1 MEKGGQY
8 KCMIN
13 MAWVDWRFTTAPGV
27 PVLKN
32 LVQDYTEQ
40 FCPPHAP
47 EQINLTIA
55 VPHASMDIAAER
67 GSLKAVTPQEEVIA
81 PLWAMGKHLANKELT
96 GAAIENWKKR
106 FLTVSAT
113 FKLLKTDEDR
123 EFETIKIRQEAHH
136 RFAAIVYTPVQ
147 WVCKIAQMKRDRP
160 GASSA
165 ADIAKLFKNRG
176 FKPAKG
182 QDDISGT
189 FVINSLYIWDHA
201 LCHSDIHR
209 ALICGAERFSHNSMF
224 DSVHKIADVIRK
236 CKMDSTKVKW
246 TFMMML
252 DRVQEGYH
260 WFKTQCMCIS
270 FLAQ

>member
-1 MEKGGQY
+1 
-8 KCMIN
+8 
-13 MAWVDWRFTTAPGV
+13 MARVLLASSNECTQRRLAPRG
-27 PVLKN
+27 
-32 LVQDYTEQ
+32 T
-40 FCPPHAP
+40 
-47 EQINLTIA
+47 
-55 VPHASMDIAAER
+55 AAEAAGGCGEGGWR
-67 GSLKAVTPQEEVIA
+67 WGG
-81 PLWAMGKHLANKELT
+81 WAGIHLAESWART
-96 GAAIENWKKR
+96 QDG
-106 FLTVSAT
+106 
-113 FKLLKTDEDR
+113 
-123 EFETIKIRQEAHH
+123 
-136 RFAAIVYTPVQ
+136 
-147 WVCKIAQMKRDRP
+147 
-160 GASSA
+160 
-165 ADIAKLFKNRG
+165 AKLFKNRG